1 MLLAGLFVPG
11 MVYALS
17 YDTSTLPY
25 TDVPSDHRTQIA
37 ISTLTEL
44 GIVKGNPD
52 GTFKSSTPINRAEFM
67 KIAMG
72 ILPAVTTRGDTRCFP
87 DVDPN
92 IWFAEPVCRAKSL
105 GIVSGNAIA
114 NVDSNLWEFQPVRSV
129 KYEEAVK
136 ILSNIYDI
144 PLQSVD
150 GEWYEKYTR
159 TVQSMGLAL
168 DDSAPGS
175 ALTRGQMARLV
186 VAFMAYSKGELDD
199 LRYAE
204 AHPDIPVRVS
214 FDRSSTSSSSTSS
227 VSSSG
232 SISSSE
238 SSSIEYDPY
247 MNDVTSNESVLIL
260 GKVSHVLGAAEFF
273 PNAEGIIAHKFI
285 IDLVTANSSI
295 SVLNVYDHDGALIG
309 RASVD
314 TSVAGNTRYSIN
326 VKNKDIVL
334 ERREPYSIYVRAVLK
349 DQDAGGVS
357 GGSIQIDKIGIE
369 GVGFWSSND
378 YQMFT
383 DSTAVFAASTV
394 AQSGITSIRNAGVAN
409 DVLFS
414 SNNTEIGAFYFEG
427 VTGHSAAQ
435 IKLMSITFQIEQL
448 GNVSLSNAGMKVDG
462 SSERLACSVSGD
474 ELTCSGMPD
483 SFGRLDDGPRT
494 LRIFADVS
502 IPEAS
507 QKAALRLT
515 INDPGTIS
523 NAGSISWSD
532 GVTTFT
538 WIDMNVTPIARGTY
552 YSR

>member
-1 MLLAGLFVPG
+1 MFLAGLLAPS
-11 MVYALS
+11 MVFALT
-17 YDTSTLPY
+17 YNVSTLPY

-72 ILPAVTTRGDTRCFP
+72 LLPSLTTVGDTRCFP

-92 IWFAEPVCRAKSL
+92 IWFAESVCRAKSL

-150 GEWYEKYTR
+150 GQWYEKYTS
-159 TVQSMGLAL
+159 TVQSMGLDL
-168 DDSAPGS
+168 DDSSPGS

-186 VAFMAYSKGELDD
+186 VAFLAHSKGELED

-204 AHPDIPVRVS
+204 AHPDIPVRVV
-214 FDRSSTSSSSTSS
+214 FDPPSSSSQSS
-227 VSSSG
+227 QSSQ
-232 SISSSE
+232 SSY
-238 SSSIEYDPY
+238 SSIAYDPFIH
-247 MNDVTSNESVLIL
+247 DVTSNDSVLIL
-260 GKVSHVLGAAEFF
+260 GKVTHVLGAAEFF

-285 IDLVTANSSI
+285 IDLVAANSSI

-314 TSVAGNTRYSIN
+314 ASVSGNTRYSIN
-326 VKNKDIVL
+326 VKNKDIIL
-334 ERREPYSIYVRAVLK
+334 ERREPYSIYIRAVLK
-349 DQDAGGVS
+349 DQDAGGIS
-357 GGSIQIDKIGIE
+357 GGSLQIDQMGIE

-378 YQMFT
+378 YQVFT
-383 DSTAVFAASTV
+383 SSTDVFAASTV

-414 SNNTEIGAFYFEG
+414 SNDTEIGAFSFEG

-435 IKLMSITFQIEQL
+435 VKLMSIVFQIEQL
-448 GNVSLSNAGMKVDG
+448 GNVTISNVGMKVDG
-462 SSERLACSVSGD
+462 STERLACSVSGD
-474 ELTCSGMPD
+474 QLTCSGLPD

-494 LRIFADVS
+494 LRLFADVS
-502 IPEAS
+502 VPEAS

-523 NAGSISWSD
+523 SAGSISWSD

-538 WIDMNVTPIARGTY
+538 WIDMNATPIARGTY